1 MPEKLKLNGSMKT
14 YKTSRTNTQKRCPF
28 HHGTGMQKEE
38 VIFCLSTCLA
48 SMETDLNC
56 EQEYSHYK
64 RLPNTQ

>member
-1 MPEKLKLNGSMKT
+1 
-14 YKTSRTNTQKRCPF
+14 
-28 HHGTGMQKEE
+28 MQKEE